1 MSAGTTYILTWVL
14 LWALLL
20 SVCVFAFR
28 RGGAP
33 ERLGAGLILG
43 LALVTAAGDL
53 FAYANGLRQ
62 HQAFLVG
69 RLMLEGALAM
79 GFLLLAV
86 RYASLW
92 LGGAMLFQAIQFSLQ
107 AFYFVTGRAHDT
119 LYVTVNNIDFFGI
132 LACLTAGTLAASR
145 RRRAAETQVNSPLPG
160 TI

>member
-1 MSAGTTYILTWVL
+1 MAAGTTYILTWVL
-14 LWALLL
+14 LWTLLL
-20 SVCVFAFR
+20 TVCVFAFR

-43 LALVTAAGDL
+43 LTLITAAGDL
-53 FAYANGLRQ
+53 FAYVNDLRQ
-62 HQAFLVG
+62 HEAFLVG
-69 RLMLEGALAM
+69 RLMLEGALAL

-86 RYASLW
+86 RYTSLW

-107 AFYFVTGRAHDT
+107 AGYFVLGRSHDA
-119 LYVTVNNIDFFGI
+119 LYVTINNIDFFGI

-145 RRRAAETQVNSPLPG
+145 RRREAAARANSPQPE

>member
-14 LWALLL
+14 LWTLLL
-20 SVCVFAFR
+20 SVCAFAFR
-28 RGGAP
+28 RGGEP
-33 ERLGAGLILG
+33 ERLGAALILG
-43 LALVTAAGDL
+43 LTLITAGGDL

-62 HQAFLVG
+62 HEAFLVG

-86 RYASLW
+86 RYTSLW

-107 AFYFVTGRAHDT
+107 ALYFVTGRAHDA
-119 LYVTVNNIDFFGI
+119 LYVVINNIDFFGI

-145 RRRAAETQVNSPLPG
+145 RRREAEARVNSPLPEA
-160 TI
+160 I